1 MPHKLLVLLAIIL
14 WSGITLPL
22 QKEASAETALN
33 RAIVQ
38 NLRNLVRLIPQNRVS
53 RPARVSDAMKPGDT
67 LSTGRSS
74 LVELRFNDGSLARI
88 GEQAV
93 FRFLAKTR
101 NFKLSNG
108 TVLLLI
114 PPGRGVTGIQTPNAA
129 AAIRGS
135 ALFVRY
141 IPGTNTTIV
150 GSLTDSNIE
159 VFNEG
164 GSQSEV
170 LEAGQ
175 MAVIVE
181 DRIES
186 LYEFDLNTFYETSDL
201 VQELDLNQQ
210 SKEESPD
217 PAIASVQA
225 ETSEAA
231 AAQPPIVGEGVVENP
246 AFVQPSATSAP
257 IPVDNTTSPTPVN
270 PPVAAPINP
279 PETPAANPQKTP
291 VDNPVAPPTDDL
303 PKIPVNNPVDPPTDD
318 IPETPVD
325 NPVDNPTDDIPE
337 TPVDD
342 IPETPVD
349 NPVDPPTDD
358 IPETP
363 VDDIPETPVDNPVD
377 NPTDDIPETPVD
389 NPVDNPV
396 DPPTDDIPET
406 PVDDIPETPV
416 DDIPETPV
424 DNPVDNPVDPPTEDI
439 PETPVDNPVDPP
451 IDPPTEDIPE
461 TPVDNPVDPPTEDI
475 PETPVDNPVDPPVDP
490 PTDDILVN

>member
-1 MPHKLLVLLAIIL
+1 MPHKLLVLLAVVL
-14 WSGITLPL
+14 WSAMTLPL

-53 RPARVSDAMKPGDT
+53 RPARVSDAMKPGDA

-74 LVELRFNDGSLARI
+74 LAELRFNDGSLARI

-114 PPGRGVTGIQTPNAA
+114 PPGRGITGVQTPNAA

-141 IPGTNTTIV
+141 IPGTKTTIV
-150 GSLTDSNIE
+150 GSLTNSNIE

-181 DRIES
+181 DKIES

-201 VQELDLNQQ
+201 VQELNLNQQ
-210 SKEESPD
+210 SKEESSD

-231 AAQPPIVGEGVVENP
+231 AAQPPITGEGVIENP

-257 IPVDNTTSPTPVN
+257 TPIDNTTGSTPVN
-270 PPVAAPINP
+270 PPVENPSVTPINP
-279 PETPAANPQKTP
+279 PETPGVN
-291 VDNPVAPPTDDL
+291 PPTTPPDK
-303 PKIPVNNPVDPPTDD
+303 PPVEPPDD
-318 IPETPVD
+318 IPT
-325 NPVDNPTDDIPE
+325 IP
-337 TPVDD
+337 P
-342 IPETPVD
+342 D
-349 NPVDPPTDD
+349 NPVDPPTDY
-358 IPETP
+358 
-363 VDDIPETPVDNPVD
+363 
-377 NPTDDIPETPVD
+377 
-389 NPVDNPV
+389 
-396 DPPTDDIPET
+396 
-406 PVDDIPETPV
+406 
-416 DDIPETPV
+416 
-424 DNPVDNPVDPPTEDI
+424 
-439 PETPVDNPVDPP
+439 
-451 IDPPTEDIPE
+451 
-461 TPVDNPVDPPTEDI
+461 
-475 PETPVDNPVDPPVDP
+475 
-490 PTDDILVN
+490 ILGN